1 MPAWAEMSVN
11 EAVGR
16 QEALG
21 LARRLEPLH
30 LPFAAPG
37 WAMRVLCPI
46 VQVAAFTVL
55 DVRQKLTLR
64 HTIALQ
70 LVRDENARHILQTLQ
85 QSLEETPRGP
95 GVAAALHQDIE
106 DDAVDVYGFGEQ
118 KTPVSFRQAC
128 RRFIYIENLLPDVQA
143 ATLEEGTSRKALEP
157 PSAAIPILNRAIAQ
171 METEDGWLAL
181 GVVGQRLANIVSDF
195 DSRTYGYRKLSD
207 LVRKTGAFDMEQP
220 KGRAMRIRAKTTPLS
235 KARSKATTG

>member
-21 LARRLEPLH
+21 LARRFEPLH

-46 VQVAAFTVL
+46 VQVAAFAVL

-64 HTIALQ
+64 HAIALQ
-70 LVRDENARHILQTLQ
+70 LVRDKNARHILQTLQ
-85 QSLEETPRGP
+85 QPLEETPRGP

-106 DDAVDVYGFGEQ
+106 DDAVLIDS
-118 KTPVSFRQAC
+118 TPQIMLFALDPDWVPVASRRISSRHAISPAC
-128 RRFIYIENLLPDVQA
+128 WPR
-143 ATLEEGTSRKALEP
+143 
-157 PSAAIPILNRAIAQ
+157 
-171 METEDGWLAL
+171 
-181 GVVGQRLANIVSDF
+181 
-195 DSRTYGYRKLSD
+195 
-207 LVRKTGAFDMEQP
+207 
-220 KGRAMRIRAKTTPLS
+220 
-235 KARSKATTG
+235 